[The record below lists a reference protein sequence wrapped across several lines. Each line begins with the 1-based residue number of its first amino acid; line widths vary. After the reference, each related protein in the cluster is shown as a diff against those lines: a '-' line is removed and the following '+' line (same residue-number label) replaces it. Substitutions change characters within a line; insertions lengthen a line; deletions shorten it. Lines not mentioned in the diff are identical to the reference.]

1 MKKRRRCELRSHRRR
16 CLFYALFFLEKSKK
30 SGKQNTGKKF
40 KIPGFLK
47 KHFSELSP
55 RLSPT
60 AFWAAPFCAKKLEK
74 RRISYRN
81 PAFLWLRRQD
91 SNLRPPG
98 YEVASRTNRSRFG
111 SDLCFLPP
119 FARRIFHCFRPDLP
133 VPIPFWV
140 KSGSEAVISGG
151 TGELQPCATVH
162 TIYPHTTNGVRISVS
177 WVYLS
182 LTAVASASVTERK
195 SPLLT

>member
-60 AFWAAPFCAKKLEK
+60 AFWTAPFCTKKLEK

-98 YEVASRTNRSRFG
+98 YEFKNGRILSFCNIEKHVDTQHFFG
-111 SDLCFLPP
+111 FIVWH
-119 FARRIFHCFRPDLP
+119 R
-133 VPIPFWV
+133 
-140 KSGSEAVISGG
+140 
-151 TGELQPCATVH
+151 
-162 TIYPHTTNGVRISVS
+162 
-177 WVYLS
+177 
-182 LTAVASASVTERK
+182 
-195 SPLLT
+195 LLK

>member
-1 MKKRRRCELRSHRRR
+1 MYPLTGCWEGNKKRRRCELRSYRRR

-60 AFWAAPFCAKKLEK
+60 AFSAAPFYVKKLEK
-74 RRISYRN
+74 HRISYRN
-81 PAFLWLRRQD
+81 PVFLWLRRQD

-98 YEVASRTNRSRFG
+98 YEPDELPTALLRDIDFTSAG
-111 SDLCFLPP
+111 CLCIIPQGRWFVKRYFLSEYGY
-119 FARRIFHCFRPDLP
+119 IF
-133 VPIPFWV
+133 
-140 KSGSEAVISGG
+140 
-151 TGELQPCATVH
+151 
-162 TIYPHTTNGVRISVS
+162 IY
-177 WVYLS
+177 
-182 LTAVASASVTERK
+182 E
-195 SPLLT
+195 

>member
-60 AFWAAPFCAKKLEK
+60 AFWITPFFTQKLEK
-74 RRISYRN
+74 HRISYRN
-81 PAFLWLRRQD
+81 PVFLWLRRQD

-98 YEVASRTNRSRFG
+98 YEPEKRLFTSFCNVLKVLVLQRFFGFIVLSRG
-111 SDLCFLPP
+111 M
-119 FARRIFHCFRPDLP
+119 
-133 VPIPFWV
+133 
-140 KSGSEAVISGG
+140 
-151 TGELQPCATVH
+151 
-162 TIYPHTTNGVRISVS
+162 
-177 WVYLS
+177 
-182 LTAVASASVTERK
+182 
-195 SPLLT
+195 

>member
-60 AFWAAPFCAKKLEK
+60 AFSAAPFCVKKLEK
-74 RRISYRN
+74 HRTSYRN
-81 PAFLWLRRQD
+81 PVFLWLRRQD

-98 YEVASRTNRSRFG
+98 YEPEKRLFTSFCNVLKVLVLQRFFGFIVLSRG
-111 SDLCFLPP
+111 M
-119 FARRIFHCFRPDLP
+119 
-133 VPIPFWV
+133 
-140 KSGSEAVISGG
+140 
-151 TGELQPCATVH
+151 
-162 TIYPHTTNGVRISVS
+162 
-177 WVYLS
+177 
-182 LTAVASASVTERK
+182 
-195 SPLLT
+195 

>member
-47 KHFSELSP
+47 KHILELSP

-60 AFWAAPFCAKKLEK
+60 AFGAASFCLKKLEK
-74 RRISYRN
+74 HRISYRN
-81 PAFLWLRRQD
+81 PVFLWLRRQD

-98 YEVASRTNRSRFG
+98 YEP
-111 SDLCFLPP
+111 DELPT
-119 FARRIFHCFRPDLP
+119 ALLRDIEKVVP
-133 VPIPFWV
+133 V
-140 KSGSEAVISGG
+140 
-151 TGELQPCATVH
+151 TGLEPVQYRYRE
-162 TIYPHTTNGVRISVS
+162 I
-177 WVYLS
+177 LS
-182 LTAVASASVTERK
+182 LLCLPFHHTGGCRQ
-195 SPLLT
+195 

>member
-30 SGKQNTGKKF
+30 SGKQNNGKKF

-60 AFWAAPFCAKKLEK
+60 AISAASFYVKKLEK
-74 RRISYRN
+74 HRISYQN

-98 YEVASRTNRSRFG
+98 YEAVSSTNRSHFG

-119 FARRIFHCFRPDLP
+119 FARRIFHCFRPALP
-133 VPIPFWV
+133 APILFWV
-140 KSGSEAVISGG
+140 KSGSEAVISAGD
-151 TGELQPCATVH
+151 
-162 TIYPHTTNGVRISVS
+162 
-177 WVYLS
+177 W
-182 LTAVASASVTERK
+182 
-195 SPLLT
+195 

>member
-30 SGKQNTGKKF
+30 SGKQNNGKKF

-60 AFWAAPFCAKKLEK
+60 AFSAAPFYVKKLEK
-74 RRISYRN
+74 CRISYRN

-98 YEVASRTNRSRFG
+98 YEFKS
-111 SDLCFLPP
+111 
-119 FARRIFHCFRPDLP
+119 RRI
-133 VPIPFWV
+133 
-140 KSGSEAVISGG
+140 
-151 TGELQPCATVH
+151 
-162 TIYPHTTNGVRISVS
+162 
-177 WVYLS
+177 LS
-182 LTAVASASVTERK
+182 LCNIEKHVDAQRFFVFVV
-195 SPLLT
+195 

>member
-60 AFWAAPFCAKKLEK
+60 AFWAAPFCVKKLEK
-74 RRISYRN
+74 HRISYRN
-81 PAFLWLRRQD
+81 PVFLWLRRQD

-98 YEVASRTNRSRFG
+98 YEPDELPTALLRDIDFTSAGCLSIIPQGRWFVKRY
-111 SDLCFLPP
+111 FLSEYGY
-119 FARRIFHCFRPDLP
+119 IF
-133 VPIPFWV
+133 
-140 KSGSEAVISGG
+140 
-151 TGELQPCATVH
+151 
-162 TIYPHTTNGVRISVS
+162 IY
-177 WVYLS
+177 
-182 LTAVASASVTERK
+182 E
-195 SPLLT
+195 

>member
-60 AFWAAPFCAKKLEK
+60 AFWAAPFCVKKLEK
-74 RRISYRN
+74 HRISYRN
-81 PAFLWLRRQD
+81 PVFLWLRRQD

-98 YEVASRTNRSRFG
+98 YESIFFRFALFCTVLKYLVL
-111 SDLCFLPP
+111 SNFIAVFITYHVVSFQSKTPLVFQNCSKV
-119 FARRIFHCFRPDLP
+119 FRL
-133 VPIPFWV
+133 
-140 KSGSEAVISGG
+140 
-151 TGELQPCATVH
+151 H
-162 TIYPHTTNGVRISVS
+162 TQ
-177 WVYLS
+177 
-182 LTAVASASVTERK
+182 
-195 SPLLT
+195 

>member
-60 AFWAAPFCAKKLEK
+60 AFWTAPFYVKKLEK
-74 RRISYRN
+74 HRISCRN
-81 PAFLWLRRQD
+81 PVFLWYGCSYRTFQKSIISLDVFQIQSSEFRVFLASYSLSKRR
-91 SNLRPPG
+91 LLPG
-98 YEVASRTNRSRFG
+98 SR
-111 SDLCFLPP
+111 
-119 FARRIFHCFRPDLP
+119 
-133 VPIPFWV
+133 
-140 KSGSEAVISGG
+140 
-151 TGELQPCATVH
+151 
-162 TIYPHTTNGVRISVS
+162 
-177 WVYLS
+177 
-182 LTAVASASVTERK
+182 
-195 SPLLT
+195 LLV

>member
-47 KHFSELSP
+47 KHIGELSP

-60 AFWAAPFCAKKLEK
+60 AFSAAPFCVKKLEK
-74 RRISYRN
+74 HRISNQN
-81 PAFLWLRRQD
+81 PVFLWLRRQD

-98 YEVASRTNRSRFG
+98 YEPEKRLFTSFCNVLKVLVLQRFFGFIVLSRG
-111 SDLCFLPP
+111 M
-119 FARRIFHCFRPDLP
+119 
-133 VPIPFWV
+133 
-140 KSGSEAVISGG
+140 
-151 TGELQPCATVH
+151 
-162 TIYPHTTNGVRISVS
+162 
-177 WVYLS
+177 
-182 LTAVASASVTERK
+182 
-195 SPLLT
+195 

>member
-60 AFWAAPFCAKKLEK
+60 AFSAAPFYVKKLEK
-74 RRISYRN
+74 HRISYRN
-81 PAFLWLRRQD
+81 PVFLWCEC
-91 SNLRPPG
+91 S
-98 YEVASRTNRSRFG
+98 YRTFQ
-111 SDLCFLPP
+111 
-119 FARRIFHCFRPDLP
+119 
-133 VPIPFWV
+133 
-140 KSGSEAVISGG
+140 KSGISLDVFQFQSSEFRVFLAS
-151 TGELQPCATVH
+151 
-162 TIYPHTTNGVRISVS
+162 YS
-177 WVYLS
+177 LS
-182 LTAVASASVTERK
+182 KRR
-195 SPLLT
+195 LLPGSHLFV